1 MTLDTSLA
9 IAQLLSI
16 AVVVPIGAFKAW
28 RKLDERLTAQDRRLV
43 RIEYQLYENGGQSMK
58 DQINSLVKSQSDI
71 KTDVEILKATRV

>member
-58 DQINSLVKSQSDI
+58 DQINSLVKNQSDI